1 MNQINIKEYFK
12 TEKEKLRLAVIEH
25 DYEPPSLTIV
35 DATDG
40 DVGNQIYIKKKIEDF
55 DSIWYLDQLTAP
67 ESKAILFFKEERE
80 IINDADV
87 DVFYDC
93 DDEQECDW
101 LLDYYENCIVEVD
114 PDGTVSWYEG
124 EF

>member
-1 MNQINIKEYFK
+1 MNFYDIPAEAFPKDAQFYHNV
-12 TEKEKLRLAVIEH
+12 TVIVFSVAE
-25 DYEPPSLTIV
+25 DIW
-35 DATDG
+35 D
-40 DVGNQIYIKKKIEDF
+40 EDF

-67 ESKAILFFKEERE
+67 ESKAILFFKEKRE
-80 IINDADV
+80 IINEAD
-87 DVFYDC
+87 
-93 DDEQECDW
+93 DW

>member
-1 MNQINIKEYFK
+1 MNFRNS
-12 TEKEKLRLAVIEH
+12 LAEGAQFYHNVTVIVISVAE
-25 DYEPPSLTIV
+25 DIW
-35 DATDG
+35 D
-40 DVGNQIYIKKKIEDF
+40 EDF

-80 IINDADV
+80 IIND
-87 DVFYDC
+87 DC

>member
-1 MNQINIKEYFK
+1 MNFCNIPAFPKGAQFYHNV
-12 TEKEKLRLAVIEH
+12 TVIVFSIAE
-25 DYEPPSLTIV
+25 DIW
-35 DATDG
+35 D
-40 DVGNQIYIKKKIEDF
+40 EDF

-80 IINDADV
+80 IIND
-87 DVFYDC
+87 DC

>member
-1 MNQINIKEYFK
+1 MNFRNS
-12 TEKEKLRLAVIEH
+12 LAEGAQFYHNVTVIVISVAE
-25 DYEPPSLTIV
+25 DIW
-35 DATDG
+35 D
-40 DVGNQIYIKKKIEDF
+40 EDF

-80 IINDADV
+80 IINDD
-87 DVFYDC
+87 
-93 DDEQECDW
+93 CDW

-124 EF
+124 EFK

>member
-1 MNQINIKEYFK
+1 MNFCDIPAEAFPKGAQFYHNV
-12 TEKEKLRLAVIEH
+12 TVIVFSVAE
-25 DYEPPSLTIV
+25 DIW
-35 DATDG
+35 D
-40 DVGNQIYIKKKIEDF
+40 EDF

-80 IINDADV
+80 IINDAD
-87 DVFYDC
+87 
-93 DDEQECDW
+93 CDW

>member
-1 MNQINIKEYFK
+1 MNFCDISAEAFPKDAQFYHNV
-12 TEKEKLRLAVIEH
+12 TVIVFSVAE
-25 DYEPPSLTIV
+25 DIW
-35 DATDG
+35 D
-40 DVGNQIYIKKKIEDF
+40 EDF
-55 DSIWYLDQLTAP
+55 DSIWYLDQLTAL

-80 IINDADV
+80 VINDADV
-87 DVFYDC
+87 DDC

>member
-1 MNQINIKEYFK
+1 MNFCYIPAEAFPKGAQFYHNV
-12 TEKEKLRLAVIEH
+12 TVIVFSVAE
-25 DYEPPSLTIV
+25 DIW
-35 DATDG
+35 D
-40 DVGNQIYIKKKIEDF
+40 EDF

-80 IINDADV
+80 IIND
-87 DVFYDC
+87 DC

>member
-1 MNQINIKEYFK
+1 MNFCDIPAKAFPEGAQFYHNV
-12 TEKEKLRLAVIEH
+12 TVIVVSVAE
-25 DYEPPSLTIV
+25 DIW
-35 DATDG
+35 D
-40 DVGNQIYIKKKIEDF
+40 EDF

-67 ESKAILFFKEERE
+67 DPKAILFFKEERE

>member
-1 MNQINIKEYFK
+1 MNFRDYHNV
-12 TEKEKLRLAVIEH
+12 TVIVISVAE
-25 DYEPPSLTIV
+25 DIW
-35 DATDG
+35 D
-40 DVGNQIYIKKKIEDF
+40 EDF

-80 IINDADV
+80 VINDI
-87 DVFYDC
+87 
-93 DDEQECDW
+93 DW

-124 EF
+124 EY

>member
-1 MNQINIKEYFK
+1 MNFRDSLVEAFPEGAQFYHNV
-12 TEKEKLRLAVIEH
+12 TVIVISVAE
-25 DYEPPSLTIV
+25 DIW
-35 DATDG
+35 D
-40 DVGNQIYIKKKIEDF
+40 EDF

-67 ESKAILFFKEERE
+67 EPKAILFFKEERE
-80 IINDADV
+80 IINNA
-87 DVFYDC
+87 DC

>member
-1 MNQINIKEYFK
+1 MNFSAEAFPKGAQFYHNV
-12 TEKEKLRLAVIEH
+12 TVIVFSVAE
-25 DYEPPSLTIV
+25 DIW
-35 DATDG
+35 D
-40 DVGNQIYIKKKIEDF
+40 EDF

-80 IINDADV
+80 IINDA
-87 DVFYDC
+87 FY
-93 DDEQECDW
+93 DEQECDW
-101 LLDYYENCIVEVD
+101 SLDYYENCIVEVD

>member
-1 MNQINIKEYFK
+1 MNFCDIPAEAFPKGAQFYHNV
-12 TEKEKLRLAVIEH
+12 TVIVFSVAE
-25 DYEPPSLTIV
+25 DIW
-35 DATDG
+35 D
-40 DVGNQIYIKKKIEDF
+40 EDF

-80 IINDADV
+80 IIDDA
-87 DVFYDC
+87 
-93 DDEQECDW
+93 DW

>member
-1 MNQINIKEYFK
+1 MNFHNS
-12 TEKEKLRLAVIEH
+12 LAEAFSEGAQFYHNVTVIVISVAE
-25 DYEPPSLTIV
+25 DIW
-35 DATDG
+35 D
-40 DVGNQIYIKKKIEDF
+40 EDF

-80 IINDADV
+80 VIN
-87 DVFYDC
+87 
-93 DDEQECDW
+93 DDEQEYDW

>member
-1 MNQINIKEYFK
+1 MNFCDIPAEASQFYHNV
-12 TEKEKLRLAVIEH
+12 TVIVFSIAE
-25 DYEPPSLTIV
+25 DIW
-35 DATDG
+35 D
-40 DVGNQIYIKKKIEDF
+40 EDF

-80 IINDADV
+80 IINDAD
-87 DVFYDC
+87 
-93 DDEQECDW
+93 W

>member
-1 MNQINIKEYFK
+1 MNF
-12 TEKEKLRLAVIEH
+12 RDSLAEAFPEGAQFYHNVTVIVISVAE
-25 DYEPPSLTIV
+25 DIW
-35 DATDG
+35 D
-40 DVGNQIYIKKKIEDF
+40 EDF

-80 IINDADV
+80 VINDTDV
-87 DVFYDC
+87 
-93 DDEQECDW
+93 DW

>member
-1 MNQINIKEYFK
+1 MNFYDIP
-12 TEKEKLRLAVIEH
+12 TEGAQFYHNVTVIVVSVAE
-25 DYEPPSLTIV
+25 DIW
-35 DATDG
+35 D
-40 DVGNQIYIKKKIEDF
+40 EDF

-67 ESKAILFFKEERE
+67 EPKAILFFKEERE
-80 IINDADV
+80 IIN
-87 DVFYDC
+87 

>member
-1 MNQINIKEYFK
+1 MNFCDIPAEAFPKGAQFYHNV
-12 TEKEKLRLAVIEH
+12 TVIVFSVAE
-25 DYEPPSLTIV
+25 DIW
-35 DATDG
+35 D
-40 DVGNQIYIKKKIEDF
+40 EDF

-87 DVFYDC
+87 D
-93 DDEQECDW
+93 W

-124 EF
+124 EY

>member
-1 MNQINIKEYFK
+1 MNF
-12 TEKEKLRLAVIEH
+12 RDSLAEGAQFYHNVTVIVISVAE
-25 DYEPPSLTIV
+25 DIW
-35 DATDG
+35 D
-40 DVGNQIYIKKKIEDF
+40 EDF

-67 ESKAILFFKEERE
+67 EPKAILFLKEERE

-87 DVFYDC
+87 DC

>member
-1 MNQINIKEYFK
+1 MNFCNIPAEGAQFYHNV
-12 TEKEKLRLAVIEH
+12 TVIVVSVAE
-25 DYEPPSLTIV
+25 DIW
-35 DATDG
+35 D
-40 DVGNQIYIKKKIEDF
+40 EDF

-87 DVFYDC
+87 DC

-101 LLDYYENCIVEVD
+101 LLDYYENCIVKVD
-114 PDGTVSWYEG
+114 PDGTVSWYESN
-124 EF
+124 